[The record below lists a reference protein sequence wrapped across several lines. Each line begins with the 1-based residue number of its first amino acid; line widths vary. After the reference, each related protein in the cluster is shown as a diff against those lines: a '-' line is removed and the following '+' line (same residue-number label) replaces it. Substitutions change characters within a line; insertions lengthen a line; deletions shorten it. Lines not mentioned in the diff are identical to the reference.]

1 MTQRVEV
8 SFLQMLATDASVEEL
23 AAAADH
29 AVRAAGS
36 DEAAA
41 ARLRDDLQCSLLIK
55 SELEERRRREHE
67 LAALFESAGDLTSIR
82 DLEVV
87 LQTIVQRVRN
97 LLSTAVAYLMLV
109 DEDAGD
115 TYMRVGSGVT
125 TRVFSEIRLP
135 LGGGLGGLV
144 AEQGCPYST
153 PCYGADPRFEHH
165 ELVDRAVAEEG
176 LVAIMGVP
184 LMLTGR
190 LLGVLFVAE
199 RQQRSFSHQ
208 ETALLVSLANHA
220 AVAIEN
226 ARLFRES
233 QDALAELARA
243 TAAIEDHSREVE
255 RSVAAHE
262 RLTDVILRGGTLA
275 DVATALADVLDG
287 TILVVAPTGQ
297 VLARGGE
304 PVDDLDTQLFEHEH
318 TESIPHDLLAFL
330 GEVEQEWRT
339 RRVEL
344 SGWLEPRWVTP
355 IVAAGEVLACLVL
368 ATRGPLASVDVRTFE
383 RAAQVT
389 ALLLVWQRAA
399 AEAEQRA
406 RGDLVDDLLG
416 AVLPPADSIRRR
428 CELLGL
434 RPGDQHA
441 VVVAHITGAD
451 AHRCA
456 STAAALA
463 AEHDG
468 LAGQHDGSL
477 VLLLP
482 RVDPPTAAELV
493 RDGLHRR
500 ARATVT
506 CAADGPVSLLD
517 DLRPHHESAR
527 RSLQLLLAL
536 GREGRACTAE
546 ELGMYGLLF
555 GAGDAGHLRGFVEG
569 RLGALRRYDV
579 DHGTELLD
587 TLCAYLSTGRRH
599 TATAERLHIHANT
612 LYQRLQRIAE
622 LAGIDFENA
631 DDVLEVHLAVRLH
644 HLLRSV

>member
-1 MTQRVEV
+1 MTHDACP
-8 SFLQMLATDASVEEL
+8 SFLQLLAADASVDEL
-23 AAAADH
+23 AAAAD
-29 AVRAAGS
+29 AGVRAVGS

-41 ARLRDDLQCSLLIK
+41 ARLREDLRCSLLIK
-55 SELEERRRREHE
+55 SELDERRRREHE

-82 DLEVV
+82 DVEVV

-97 LLSTAVAYLMLV
+97 LLGTAVAYLMLV

-153 PCYGADPRFEHH
+153 TCYVADPRFDHH
-165 ELVDRAVAEEG
+165 ESVDRAVAEEG
-176 LVAIMGVP
+176 LVAILGVP

-199 RQQRSFSHQ
+199 RQQRSFSRQ
-208 ETALLVSLANHA
+208 ETALLLSLANHA

-226 ARLFRES
+226 ARLFRKS
-233 QDALAELARA
+233 QQALAELARA
-243 TAAIEDHSREVE
+243 TSAIEDHSREVE

-262 RLTDVILRGGTLA
+262 RLTDVILRGGTLG
-275 DVATALADVLDG
+275 DVATALAEVLDG

-304 PVDDLDTQLFEHEH
+304 PVDDLDTQLFEHER
-318 TESIPHDLLAFL
+318 TDSIPHDLLAFL

-355 IVAAGEVLACLVL
+355 IVAAGEVLACLIL
-368 ATRGPLASVDVRTFE
+368 ATRGAMAPVDVRTFE

-389 ALLLVWQRAA
+389 ALLIVWQRAA

-416 AVLPPADSIRRR
+416 AVVPSSDSIRRR

-434 RPGDQHA
+434 RPEDQHA
-441 VVVAHITGAD
+441 VVVAQISGTDTHRWD
-451 AHRCA
+451 A
-456 STAAALA
+456 TAAALA
-463 AEHDG
+463 CEYNG

-482 RVDPPTAAELV
+482 DLDAPKAAELV
-493 RDGLHRR
+493 REGLHRR
-500 ARATVT
+500 TRATVT
-506 CAADGPVSLLD
+506 CAADGPVSLLG
-517 DLRPHHESAR
+517 DLRPHHARAR
-527 RSLQLLLAL
+527 RALQLLAAL
-536 GREGRACTAE
+536 GRQGRASTAE
-546 ELGMYGLLF
+546 ALGMYGLLF
-555 GAGDAGHLRGFVEG
+555 GGADGGHLRGFVEG
-569 RLGALRRYDV
+569 RLAPLSCYDAE
-579 DHGTELLD
+579 HGTELVT
-587 TLCAYLSTGRRH
+587 TLTEYLSTGRRH
-599 TATAERLHIHANT
+599 TATAERLHIHTNT
-612 LYQRLQRIAE
+612 LYQRLQRISE
-622 LAGIDFENA
+622 LAHIDFEDA
-631 DDVLEVHLAVRLH
+631 DDVLEVHLAVRLSG
-644 HLLRSV
+644 LLGV